1 MRIYFP
7 CSQNLFVLR
16 IDFMLYLFTVTQTLI
31 SISTIGKIASSRNLS
46 LLRNT
51 IEHTF
56 IPFVLSNIFVQSV
69 GILRGQSKFHSDLV
83 NKNFDS
89 FREQDLPRLSQNFD
103 LQFFSVLTQ
112 IFRKF
117 SSSNTKSS
125 SKKIFRHFFGS
136 EITIFILN

>member
-1 MRIYFP
+1 MMRIYFP

-31 SISTIGKIASSRNLS
+31 SISTISTINIRFRLVETPGKIASSRNLS

-69 GILRGQSKFHSDLV
+69 GILRG
-83 NKNFDS
+83 
-89 FREQDLPRLSQNFD
+89 
-103 LQFFSVLTQ
+103 
-112 IFRKF
+112 
-117 SSSNTKSS
+117 
-125 SKKIFRHFFGS
+125 
-136 EITIFILN
+136 